1 MLGVDKTTVS
11 DDVMYKDA
19 SIQHQLYNT
28 NEIARAAQ
36 GE

>member
-1 MLGVDKTTVS
+1 MLGAEKTTVS
-11 DDVMYKDA
+11 NDVMYKDA
-19 SIQHQLYNT
+19 SIQHQVYNA